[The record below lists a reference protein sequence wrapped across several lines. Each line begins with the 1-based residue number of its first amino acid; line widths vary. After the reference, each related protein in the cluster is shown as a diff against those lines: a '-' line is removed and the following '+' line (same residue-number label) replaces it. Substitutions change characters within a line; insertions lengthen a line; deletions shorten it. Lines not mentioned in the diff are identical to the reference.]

1 MVRILGYQRKCP
13 GRHEDDQEKF
23 SGRPQ
28 PFSGRRGHVDTQTFL
43 AWLLGLRHRASCG
56 LLGLV
61 YVFQVS
67 AEGPHLGEGLAA
79 QAALIGPLAGVG
91 SQVQL
96 QVLAPFAGLA
106 ADGAG
111 EAALEEGV
119 RVGPHLPTR

>member
-1 MVRILGYQRKCP
+1 M
-13 GRHEDDQEKF
+13 
-23 SGRPQ
+23 
-28 PFSGRRGHVDTQTFL
+28 
-43 AWLLGLRHRASCG
+43 
-56 LLGLV
+56 

-67 AEGPHLGEGLAA
+67 AQGPHLGEGLAA

-111 EAALEEGV
+111 EAALEGV
-119 RVGPHLPTR
+119 RVGPHLPTRCYELGEGMSDIGQGGGGLRVDLKQGQHPVLKPN